1 MFAMIRTIWPL
12 LLGMLIVGMTTGLQN
27 TLLSIRAEME
37 GFSSASTGMILAG
50 YFIGF
55 LLGAIRAP
63 KMIHRVGHIRAFAA
77 LAALASIS
85 ILVHA
90 IWVNTGVWFVLR
102 MVSGFCFSA
111 IFVIAESWINA
122 GATNQN
128 RGKLMS
134 LYVMMLFGGIGLGQ
148 FLLYIGDPR
157 DFIQFTLVSILI
169 SAAVIPLLITPTTTP
184 SFGPPQKMRA
194 GELMRVAPLGI
205 IGCFLMQF
213 AYASLFG
220 LGPVYFSRLGL
231 ELTQIA
237 NLVAC
242 LIFGSLCF
250 QFQLGKLS
258 DRFDRRLVI
267 ASCAFASCA
276 MALWISSLDNSQ
288 ILLLY
293 VSYFVFGA
301 VMLPIFSMVVAY
313 TNDYLSKEQMVGAS
327 SALVR
332 ANGQGAICGLLI
344 SGLLMHFVGTQVF
357 FWFIGS
363 LPVVV
368 GCMALYLRFFDRR
381 QRQRRASATVM
392 LPTQSSESMIKEGLE
407 KQQDSQ
413 D

>member
-1 MFAMIRTIWPL
+1 MIRTIWPL
-12 LLGMLIVGMTTGLQN
+12 LLGMCIVGMTTGLQN

-37 GFSSASTGMILAG
+37 GFSSGSTGMILAG

-90 IWVNTGVWFVLR
+90 IWVNTAAWFVLR
-102 MVSGFCFSA
+102 MISGFCFSA

-157 DFIQFTLVSILI
+157 DFLQFTLVSILI
-169 SAAVIPLLITPTTTP
+169 SAAVIPLLITQTPAPGFGQPTR
-184 SFGPPQKMRA
+184 MRA
-194 GELMRVAPLGI
+194 SELLRIAPMGV

-237 NLVAC
+237 NLVAI
-242 LIFGSLCF
+242 LIFGSLCC

-267 ASCAFASCA
+267 SGCAFASCA
-276 MALWISSLDNSQ
+276 MALWISQLTAED

-293 VSYFVFGA
+293 ASYFVFGA
-301 VMLPIFSMVVAY
+301 VFLPIFSMVVAH
-313 TNDYLSKEQMVGAS
+313 TNDYLNKEQMVGAS
-327 SALVR
+327 SVLVR

-344 SGLLMHFVGTQVF
+344 SGVLMQHFGTQAF
-357 FWFIGS
+357 FWFIALIPS
-363 LPVVV
+363 MVA
-368 GCMALYLRFFDRR
+368 CMALYMRFFDRR
-381 QRQRRASATVM
+381 QQQRRASATVM

-407 KQQDSQ
+407 KQQEE
-413 D
+413 